1 MERRKPNQSLMWL
14 VGQKQWDIVK
24 QMIREGVYNEL
35 AKDKE
40 RMASIISFAIKF
52 QAPSTVI
59 RLLVNLN
66 PEALTADVQGT
77 IPFHVARSSG
87 TPMKTILFLESTRQ
101 RMNLKRY
108 SLL

>member
-52 QAPSTVI
+52 QAPSTVV

-66 PEALTADVQGT
+66 PEALTADVHGT

-87 TPMKTILFLESTRQ
+87 TPMTTILFLESTRQ